1 MKTITIKKQKYIL
14 KYTLRAFFIFENL
27 TGRQF
32 AFGRMLDEYLLFYSI
47 LLANNKDTFLMPFDE
62 FIEAC
67 ECDAAVFLALKGW
80 WVKGV
85 APGFLPYYNVV
96 L

>member
-32 AFGRMLDEYLLFYSI
+32 AFGRMLV
-47 LLANNKDTFLMPFDE
+47 N
-62 FIEAC
+62 
-67 ECDAAVFLALKGW
+67 
-80 WVKGV
+80 
-85 APGFLPYYNVV
+85 
-96 L
+96 